1 MSTRCHQLSPGLQI
15 SSSGMKPK
23 KGASRMPEMTVRRLV
38 RSRSRTKRRYSS
50 SASGVA
56 VPPSGAPARSVKSGQ
71 LSTRFFRDSMAV
83 VTWSSAARSSSTVA
97 SSPRLRSTG
106 SGSGKVFSHPSSS
119 PRVTPAFWR
128 VASSVASSA
137 VLKERNVPS
146 GKKSPSAIAKDLHF
160 PVMVTETRRPCP
172 ERARGVQI
180 ICVLH

>member
-1 MSTRCHQLSPGLQI
+1 
-15 SSSGMKPK
+15 
-23 KGASRMPEMTVRRLV
+23 MPEMTVRRLV
-38 RSRSRTKRRYSS
+38 RSRSCTKRRYSA

-83 VTWSSAARSSSTVA
+83 VIWSSADRSSSTSA

-106 SGSGKVFSHPSSS
+106 SGSGKVFSPPSSS

-137 VLKERNVPS
+137 VWKGRKVPS
-146 GKKSPSAIAKDLHF
+146 GKNSPSAIKNLHF
-160 PVMVTETRRPCP
+160 PVMVTEKRRSCP
-172 ERARGVQI
+172 ERARGVQNHFKREI
-180 ICVLH
+180 